1 MRDLMIRSESSII
14 QFIPLTE
21 RAKVWLEENTINEPW
36 QWLGSTL
43 CVDRRMAEDLIQGIA
58 ESDLNYFWG

>member
-1 MRDLMIRSESSII
+1 MRDLVIRPDSSII

-21 RAKVWLEENTINEPW
+21 RAKVWLEENTNAEPW

-43 CVDRRMAEDLIQGIA
+43 CVDRRVAGDLLQGIA